1 MSLETSNVDTVDSL
15 ISSSINVTSKFEI
28 ADTSDMD
35 ADVVTVEGE
44 RRRRS
49 FKYLECNLT
58 GLVFTSCLGS
68 FRFRVVWLIVVKL
81 GHDRLSRFSSSFS
94 SRLFFFFFFIL
105 LTAQRP
111 DDAHAVDDSD
121 EYSSL
126 TDGDDEVG
134 SDDED
139 DDSNEGDDPTKS
151 NSYSVTFAVP
161 VRDDMDKS
169 SKAVVANEVVA
180 V

>member
-1 MSLETSNVDTVDSL
+1 METSNIDTVDSL

-35 ADVVTVEGE
+35 VDVVTVEGE

-121 EYSSL
+121 EYSDD
-126 TDGDDEVG
+126 TDG
-134 SDDED
+134 DDED

>member
-1 MSLETSNVDTVDSL
+1 
-15 ISSSINVTSKFEI
+15 
-28 ADTSDMD
+28 MD
-35 ADVVTVEGE
+35 VDVVIVEGE

-58 GLVFTSCLGS
+58 GLVLTSCLGS

-94 SRLFFFFFFIL
+94 SRLFFFFFFFIL

-121 EYSSL
+121 EYSDD
-126 TDGDDEVG
+126 TDG
-134 SDDED
+134 DDED